1 MLDHVLYLL
10 FGFMDVFAL
19 LVVALALFRIPIL
32 KKVPVI
38 AFISTLASLL
48 SYLNRMVMN
57 WSVFDLLSQFVLSVL
72 FFVILFKFR
81 LFWSMI
87 VVSSGMIVFLPL
99 QFTIYV
105 LLTRFDF
112 LPAAISGANTGFV
125 FVLQL
130 LTDATCLL
138 IAWIIRLSKGGYRF
152 MPQTPHDFKE
162 KIPYFSPQYEKLTLA
177 LAANLI
183 NLLFSLFLTL
193 NGWIYF
199 SYAISM
205 VVLIT
210 MLILFRQTDNKSSTR
225 GSHVAGKMVDLDRR

>member
-19 LVVALALFRIPIL
+19 LVVAAALFRIPVL
-32 KKVPVI
+32 KAAPTLVLV
-38 AFISTLASLL
+38 AVLASLL

-57 WSVFDLLSQFVLSVL
+57 WSAFDLLAQTALSAL
-72 FFVILFKFR
+72 FFVLVLKFR

-87 VVSSGMIVFLPL
+87 IVSSGLMVFLPL

-112 LPAAISGANTGFV
+112 LPDAIASHNTGFV
-125 FVLQL
+125 FALQL
-130 LTDATCLL
+130 LTDASCLL
-138 IAWIIRLSKGGYRF
+138 IACALRLGKRGYRF
-152 MPQTPHDFKE
+152 MPQAPHDFQE
-162 KIPYFSPQYEKLTLA
+162 RILYFSPRYEKLTLA

-183 NLLFSLFLTL
+183 NIMFTLYLTL

-199 SYAISM
+199 SYAISLI
-205 VVLIT
+205 VLFT
-210 MLILFRQTDNKSSTR
+210 MLILFDQTDKKR
-225 GSHVAGKMVDLDRR
+225 